1 MMVMNCTLVSSGS
14 LAMATTAL
22 ATWETSKR
30 GSGATVPLAWGTPW
44 DMRAA
49 SGVSALPMSICP
61 QAMSYRRPSSDVDLV
76 SPVIA
81 CLVEV

>member
-14 LAMATTAL
+14 LAMETMAL
-22 ATWETSKR
+22 ATCDTSKS
-30 GSGATVPLAWGTPW
+30 GSGATVPLAWGTPL

-49 SGVSALPMSICP
+49 SGVSALPMSIWP
-61 QAMSYRRPSSDVDLV
+61 QAMSYLRPSSEVDLV
-76 SPVIA
+76 SPVMA